1 MHTVWSQVGHRLTS
15 RLNSDAHHHRTTS
28 YAAVVDHIRLPMTE
42 SFKKIAC
49 NPEGNRW
56 FLSHA
61 KAMLMHSQSCPGHSV
76 SNAHSGGCA
85 RYPGIDPLCLLGLQY
100 GDWTLGWYL
109 DNITRATASSN
120 SSIRIGSGRDNEN
133 TNNLD
138 QKETGVTV
146 HCRTIRHIG

>member
-1 MHTVWSQVGHRLTS
+1 
-15 RLNSDAHHHRTTS
+15 
-28 YAAVVDHIRLPMTE
+28 MTE
-42 SFKKIAC
+42 NFKKIAC

-133 TNNLD
+133 TNKLG

-146 HCRTIRHIG
+146 PCRTIRHIG